1 MLYSLKCFA
10 INYQLLYLES
20 GFWSNHQFQPS
31 RTWKIFKCSTFAY
44 LLLPYLDIEVLGT
57 TIGALIFNWFQQT
70 TAAATDNIPP
80 PDCPWKSL
88 DIPFFTTKII
98 MIVCFAFCLVYC
110 NLVGITFMFSWSVRC
125 CRAGL
130 ASVNRTSTLLWCT
143 YRCFLFCGASSLR
156 TNLTVCLFY
165 LRTQLFRRTV
175 IFLVLKCSCSF
186 LGSKM

>member
-1 MLYSLKCFA
+1 
-10 INYQLLYLES
+10 
-20 GFWSNHQFQPS
+20 
-31 RTWKIFKCSTFAY
+31 
-44 LLLPYLDIEVLGT
+44 
-57 TIGALIFNWFQQT
+57 
-70 TAAATDNIPP
+70 
-80 PDCPWKSL
+80 
-88 DIPFFTTKII
+88 

-186 LGSKM
+186 LGSKMQLFFIDEMYFTFLYIYPPTHIINQVHIKCHQAKEPLFDKRAAPS